1 MEIRRKPGAKQNL
14 MHEGRVMMIGSDLV
28 TIEAAAELFEVSE
41 RVVRNWFKRGASAW
55 EDAIIKSVS
64 RRLLMASSHKSAEA
78 KLIVAVIGQA
88 MADCMSILKYR
99 FGKPASQISVMPAER
114 YTPRRSGSWSST
126 SGPVHRWNVR
136 TADLHL
142 CAALQANRAAA
153 GPAAAVCRKR
163 RRERLNTVGSL
174 LVIRENRTFTA
185 GDP

>member
-99 FGKPASQISVMPAER
+99 FGKPASQISNEEAVSAYYLCESGGGVLSGCLGIDADYGRQVLMDMRYAHLLRLDAPIPLKARDALIVMGVISQEAEA
-114 YTPRRSGSWSST
+114 RS
-126 SGPVHRWNVR
+126 
-136 TADLHL
+136 A
-142 CAALQANRAAA
+142 
-153 GPAAAVCRKR
+153 
-163 RRERLNTVGSL
+163 
-174 LVIRENRTFTA
+174 
-185 GDP
+185 